1 MKKLIFLTVCILGT
15 IAAQAQSQYEQGMNK
30 AFELWKA
37 NNPAEASSMFER
49 IASAEKNSWLPNYYV
64 ALVNTT
70 TAFQV
75 LNDKEKVAGLLNK
88 AQESLDIEFAKNPE
102 NAEILVMQALI
113 YTAWIAADP
122 MNNGMK
128 LSGKVMELYGK
139 ATQIAPDNPRVVFG
153 KAEFEI
159 GGARYFKQDTKP
171 MCAQIDKAIGLF
183 SNFKPESVYH
193 PNWGLDRALQAQK
206 ECAGK

>member
-1 MKKLIFLTVCILGT
+1 MKTLIITTAMLLTAFFT
-15 IAAQAQSQYEQGMNK
+15 QAQSQFEQGMNK
-30 AFELWKA
+30 AFELWKTG
-37 NNPAEASSMFER
+37 NPTEASAMFER
-49 IASAEKNSWLPNYYV
+49 IASVEKDNYLPNYYV

-70 TAFQV
+70 TAFQEK
-75 LNDKEKVAGLLNK
+75 DKEKVAALLNK
-88 AQESLDIEFAKNPE
+88 AQESVDIEFAKDPE

-113 YTAWIAADP
+113 YTAWISSDP
-122 MNNGMK
+122 MTNGMK
-128 LSGKVMELYGK
+128 LSGKVMEMYGK
-139 ATQIAPDNPRVVFG
+139 AEKLAPENPRVVFG

-171 MCAQIDKAIGLF
+171 MCAQIDKAITLF

-206 ECAGK
+206 ECAAK

>member
-1 MKKLIFLTVCILGT
+1 MKTLIITTAMLLTAFFT
-15 IAAQAQSQYEQGMNK
+15 QAQSQFEQGMNK
-30 AFELWKA
+30 AFELWKTG
-37 NNPAEASSMFER
+37 NPTEASAMFER
-49 IASAEKNSWLPNYYV
+49 IASVEKDNYLPNYYV

-70 TAFQV
+70 TAFQEK
-75 LNDKEKVAGLLNK
+75 DKEKVAALLNK
-88 AQESLDIEFAKNPE
+88 AQESVDIEFAKDPE

-113 YTAWIAADP
+113 YTAWISSDP
-122 MNNGMK
+122 MTNGMK

-139 ATQIAPDNPRVVFG
+139 AEKLAPENPRVVFG

-171 MCAQIDKAIGLF
+171 MCAQIDKAITLF

-206 ECAGK
+206 ECAAK